1 MLQAAHNVSVP
12 CFPAFARTSNTA
24 EDKEGRQI
32 RIAAADLYRQGRLAE
47 AEHLTRAALEH
58 FPDSEDVLVI
68 RALICEVRH
77 DWAAAAS
84 ALGHLLQVQAEHAPA
99 ETCCHLVRVL
109 RCDGQ
114 LTAAMQTALH
124 GLRLHPAHPALASEL
139 AQLEALITS
148 DQAKA
153 A

>member
-1 MLQAAHNVSVP
+1 MLQAAHNLSVP
-12 CFPAFARTSNTA
+12 CFPAFDRASCNV
-24 EDKEGRQI
+24 EDNEGLQI

-47 AEHLTRAALEH
+47 ADHLTRAALQH
-58 FPDSEDVLVI
+58 YPDSEDVLVI

-77 DWAAAAS
+77 DWTAAAS
-84 ALGHLLQVQAEHAPA
+84 ALNHLLHLQGEHAPA
-99 ETCCHLVRVL
+99 ETCCHQVRVL

-114 LTAAMQTALH
+114 FKVAMQTALY

-148 DQAKA
+148 DHAKA